1 MCGIAGIVGPGRD
14 RGEILRAMVA
24 AIAHRGPDGEGFFDD
39 GTAALGHRRL
49 AVIDL
54 SDNAAQ
60 PMGNEDGSIQ
70 IVYNGE
76 VYNFEEL
83 RAPLLEKGHKFRS
96 RGDTEVLVHL
106 YEEEGDGFVAKLN
119 GMFAFALWD
128 GRKGRLLLGRDRFGQ
143 KPLFF
148 AMAGEALVFGSEIK
162 AVLRHPGVPRR
173 ISPRAVDS
181 LLTAHFVPAPLS
193 FYEDVHRLLPGH
205 LLVFEPG
212 RATSGQRSAAPVT
225 RSYVPPPPP
234 RDLRISFEE
243 AVSEVDRL
251 FTQAVKRQLVADV
264 PVGVFASGGIDSTL
278 ILAKLCDLGQ
288 KDLSAYSLGF
298 PQASHSELPHAEKAA
313 KLLGI
318 PMVPLMFEPQAFGAP
333 ERLVEMF
340 DEPFADVA
348 AMPTYALAKAA
359 RPKITVALTGD
370 GGDEIFGGYEHHVVG
385 YWLDRLRPA
394 EAPRAWL
401 ARALVNLVPVDTRFR
416 GPLRTLRRGLETLG
430 CEGYREGV
438 LQMRANL
445 QPRERSALY
454 TRDFQNEVALH
465 DPYAALL
472 PPGGRAAP
480 VERLFGLSED
490 RMFADL
496 FLHKSDVASMAAG
509 LETRSP
515 FLDVPLVDF
524 AARLPLDLLVSGA
537 RGKRI
542 LRTLV
547 ERRVDKGLATRRKM
561 GFSPPVD
568 DWLRNELVPL
578 VEDTLLAPGALVGAY
593 VERAQIDRMF
603 AEHRA
608 RRANHRR
615 VLWALLLL
623 ELWLR
628 RERTTSEHRS
638 PAPTA
643 RPHAPGANGHAATR
657 AALGLSAGEPIALDP
672 KGLPHA
678 VG

>member
-1 MCGIAGIVGPGRD
+1 
-14 RGEILRAMVA
+14 MVA
-24 AIAHRGPDGEGFFDD
+24 AIAHRGPDGEGFFED
-39 GTAALGHRRL
+39 GVASLGHRRL
-49 AVIDL
+49 SVIDL
-54 SDNAAQ
+54 SENASQ
-60 PMGNEDGSIQ
+60 PMANEDGSIQ

-76 VYNFEEL
+76 LYNFEEL
-83 RAPLLEKGHKFRS
+83 RAPLIEKGHKFRS
-96 RGDTEVLVHL
+96 RTDTEVLVHL
-106 YEEEGDGFVAKLN
+106 YEEEGDRFVEKLN

-128 GRKGRLLLGRDRFGQ
+128 ARKKRLLLGRDRFGQ

-162 AVLRHPGVPRR
+162 AVLQHPGVPRR
-173 ISPRAVDS
+173 VSPRAIDS

-205 LLVFEPG
+205 LLAFEPG
-212 RATSGQRSAAPVT
+212 RAPVT
-225 RSYVPPPPP
+225 RAYVPPPPE
-234 RDLRISFEE
+234 RDHHISFED
-243 AVSEVDRL
+243 AVAEVDRL

-278 ILAKLCDLGQ
+278 ILAKLCDLGH
-288 KDLSAYSLGF
+288 KDLSAFSLGF
-298 PQASHSELPHAEKAA
+298 HEATHSELPHAERAA
-313 KLLGI
+313 RILGI
-318 PMVPLMFEPQAFGAP
+318 PMVPLMFEPQAFGEP

-359 RPKITVALTGD
+359 RPHITVALTGD

-385 YWLDRLRPA
+385 YWLDRLRPGQG
-394 EAPRAWL
+394 PRAAVARTL
-401 ARALVNLVPVDTRFR
+401 AGLVPIDTRFR
-416 GPLRTLRRGLETLG
+416 GPLRTLRRGLEVLG

-445 QPRERSALY
+445 QPHERSALY
-454 TRDFQNEVALH
+454 TRSFQNEVALH
-465 DPYAALL
+465 DAYAALL
-472 PPGGRAAP
+472 PPGGRSAP
-480 VERLFGLSED
+480 IERLFGLSED

-524 AARLPLDLLVSGA
+524 VARLPIDLLISGA

-547 ERRVDKGLATRRKM
+547 ERRVDQGLATRRKM

-568 DWLRNELVPL
+568 DWLRHELVPL
-578 VEDTLLAPGALVGAY
+578 VKDTLLAPSALVEAY
-593 VERAQIDRMF
+593 VERAAVSHLF
-603 AEHRA
+603 EEHLA
-608 RRANHRR
+608 RRGNHRR

-628 RERTTSEHRS
+628 REQAH
-638 PAPTA
+638 AA
-643 RPHAPGANGHAATR
+643 RPRAAGVGGSNGHAHPGSNGHAR
-657 AALGLSAGEPIALDP
+657 PGASWGLSADAARALDP
-672 KGLPHA
+672 KAFPHPR
-678 VG
+678 G

>member
-1 MCGIAGIVGPGRD
+1 MCGIAGIVGPGRGK
-14 RGEILRAMVA
+14 GEILRAMVS

-49 AVIDL
+49 AILDL
-54 SDNAAQ
+54 SENAAQ

-83 RAPLLEKGHKFRS
+83 RAPLIEKGHKFRS
-96 RGDTEVLVHL
+96 RGDTEVLLHL
-106 YEEEGDGFVAKLN
+106 YEDEGDAFIEKLN

-128 GRKGRLLLGRDRFGQ
+128 GRTRRLLLGRDRFGQ

-148 AMAGEALVFGSEIK
+148 AMAGEALVFASEIK
-162 AVLRHPGVPRR
+162 AVLQHPKVKRTP
-173 ISPRAVDS
+173 SPRAIDS

-193 FYEDVHRLLPGH
+193 FYTDVHRLMPGH
-205 LLVFEPG
+205 VLVFEPG
-212 RATSGQRSAAPVT
+212 RPPSGDRGGAPVP

-234 RDLRISFEE
+234 RDLRISFEDG
-243 AVSEVDRL
+243 AAEVDRL

-278 ILAKLCDLGQ
+278 ILAKLCDLGS
-288 KDLSAYSLGF
+288 KDIAAFSLGF
-298 PQASHSELPHAEKAA
+298 PQKTHSELPYAEKASQI
-313 KLLGI
+313 LGI
-318 PMVPLMFEPQAFGAP
+318 PLLPLMFEAQAFAEP

-359 RPKITVALTGD
+359 RSTITVALTGD
-370 GGDEIFGGYEHHVVG
+370 GGDEIFGGYEHHVVA

-401 ARALVNLVPVDTRFR
+401 ARELVGLVPVDTRFR
-416 GPLRTLRRGLETLG
+416 GPWRTLRRGLEILG
-430 CEGYREGV
+430 CEGYPEGV

-445 QPRERSALY
+445 APRERRGLY
-454 TRDFQNEVALH
+454 TRAFQNEVAQH

-472 PPGGRAAP
+472 PPGGRSAP
-480 VERLFGLSED
+480 IERLFGVADD

-524 AARLPLDLLVSGA
+524 AARLPLHLLVSGA
-537 RGKRI
+537 KGKRI

-547 ERRVDKGLATRRKM
+547 ERRVDRGLAARRKM
-561 GFSPPVD
+561 GFAPPVD

-593 VERAQIDRMF
+593 VERAEVGRMF
-603 AEHRA
+603 QEHRA

-628 RERTTSEHRS
+628 RAR
-638 PAPTA
+638 TA
-643 RPHAPGANGHAATR
+643 RVR
-657 AALGLSAGEPIALDP
+657 
-672 KGLPHA
+672 
-678 VG
+678 